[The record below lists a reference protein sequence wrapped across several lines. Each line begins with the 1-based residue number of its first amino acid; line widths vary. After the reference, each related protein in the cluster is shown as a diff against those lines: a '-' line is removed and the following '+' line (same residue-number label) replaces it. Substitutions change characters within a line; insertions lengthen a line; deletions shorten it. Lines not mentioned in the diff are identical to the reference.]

1 MGERL
6 KCRLCCSL
14 TSHKQPQTF
23 RLTHKNEKFPVNT
36 GTIVDIAVRYVYK

>member
-6 KCRLCCSL
+6 KCRLYCSL

-23 RLTHKNEKFPVNT
+23 RLTHKNKKFPVN
-36 GTIVDIAVRYVYK
+36 TIVDIAVRYVYK